1 MHISKK
7 KVLIIFAHPD
17 DESFGCGGLIKKLS
31 KKKNEIFAISF
42 TNSKLKKNKIF
53 CNAIISKDI

>member
-31 KKKNEIFAISF
+31 KKKMRFLQYLLPIQN
-42 TNSKLKKNKIF
+42 
-53 CNAIISKDI
+53 